1 MSNSKDFDFVIYGAT
16 GFTGKL
22 VVEYTL
28 DKYLDVEDLSWA
40 IAGRNVEK
48 LESPKLELGLPS
60 EIEIIEVDNIRHS
73 QIVVLDI
80 R

>member
-28 DKYLDVEDLSWA
+28 NKYLNVEDLSWA

-48 LESPKLELGLPS
+48 LESLKLELGLPS
-60 EIEIIEVDNIRHS
+60 EIEIIEVDSEDKASI
-73 QIVVLDI
+73 D
-80 R
+80 